1 MGVLHVELF
10 KLAGDLAAKRRP
22 FVMITVVCAKG
33 STPRNAGA
41 RMIWTRGDGF
51 IGTIGGGQFEELVKD
66 AAERCFAD
74 RQSTLERF
82 VLGSDADQ
90 CCGGTLDVFVEFIG
104 PRQRVVIF
112 GAGHVSHA
120 LTGMLRP
127 SALEVVIVDDRAEW
141 NSVERFGD
149 ARRVLD
155 FDEGVAVCAERPDA
169 TMACVMTCSHDRDFE
184 LIRSLLEAP
193 PAYVG
198 LIGSRSKRACF
209 FSRLTGAGVS
219 AEMIERV
226 RCPMGVGNTG
236 KEPELVA
243 ISIASELLMR
253 ADELASL

>member
-1 MGVLHVELF
+1 MTAE
-10 KLAGDLAAKRRP
+10 RRP

-33 STPRNAGA
+33 STPRNSGA
-41 RMIWTRGDGF
+41 RMIWTPSEGF
-51 IGTIGGGQFEELVKD
+51 VGTIGGGQFEELVKD
-66 AAERCFAD
+66 TAEHCFAS
-74 RQSTLERF
+74 RENSLEHF
-82 VLGSDADQ
+82 VLGADADQ
-90 CCGGTLDVFVEFIG
+90 CCGGTVDVFVEFIG

-120 LTGMLRP
+120 LAGMLRP
-127 SALEVVIVDDRAEW
+127 AAMEVVIVDDRADW
-141 NSVERFGD
+141 NSQERFGD

-155 FDEGVAVCAERPDA
+155 FAEGVSLCGDKPEA

-184 LIRSLLEAP
+184 LMRGLLALP

-209 FSRLTGAGVS
+209 FSRLSGAGVS

-243 ISIASELLMR
+243 VSIASELLMR
-253 ADELASL
+253 AGELASLS